1 MSRNTI
7 TKKPYCK
14 VCHDAGKEYNNHW
27 VKDLNGKTTCPTLLN
42 TECRYCFKLG
52 HTTKFCDVLAKQN
65 KERER
70 NERRRANAVES
81 AAKPAAKEPKK
92 STNFFSNLAEDSDD
106 NEEEVVRKEVREEYP
121 TLCQPVIR
129 TEAKTGWAAI
139 AAKPKEEVK
148 PVEAVEKKP
157 EQPPKLM
164 PIVKKSWAAIAAK
177 PKEEVK
183 LVEAVEKKPEQPPKL
198 MPIVK
203 KSWADWSDSE
213 DEEEEDELPEVNF
226 DDNYDPY
233 QPYSFAVAPEEE
245 DNTW

>member
-1 MSRNTI
+1 MSYTNSKKVTPVP
-7 TKKPYCK
+7 TKYCK

-70 NERRRANAVES
+70 NERRRANAVDKS
-81 AAKPAAKEPKK
+81 AAKEPKK
-92 STNFFSNLAEDSDD
+92 STNLFSNLAEDSDD

-129 TEAKTGWAAI
+129 MEAKTGWAAI

-148 PVEAVEKKP
+148 PVELEKK
-157 EQPPKLM
+157 
-164 PIVKKSWAAIAAK
+164 SG
-177 PKEEVK
+177 
-183 LVEAVEKKPEQPPKL
+183 LVVLTSKAVVEKKPEQPPKL

-233 QPYSFAVAPEEE
+233 QPYSFVVAPEEQ
-245 DNTW
+245 DDTW